1 MTGSDLQL
9 EACAEHIVFAHE
21 SDAVAPPPSRP
32 ETAEFERIA
41 ALAAAACSTP
51 LEPPPTLQATLAAAG
66 LAFCAGRSRAPGR
79 GATTTPRARGAVL
92 AFALGA
98 AAAGIAVWL
107 AISPSPEP
115 SLQQRRATVLASER
129 TAVQKPWQQGPS
141 PLRGDVAGDVVW
153 CAERQEGWLTV
164 RGLPP
169 LGPDR
174 CYQLW
179 IVDRR
184 RDGAPVD
191 GGVFTVAD
199 AAAETLVAIDAK
211 LTIGEAAAF
220 VVTVEPAGGV
230 VVSKQDHV
238 VAIAAL

>member
-1 MTGSDLQL
+1 MTSPDLEL
-9 EACAEHIVFAHE
+9 EACAEQIVFAHE
-21 SDAVAPPPSRP
+21 SDPAAPPPSRP
-32 ETAEFERIA
+32 ETAELERIA

-51 LEPPPTLQATLAAAG
+51 LAPPLGLQATLAAAG
-66 LAFCAGRSRAPGR
+66 LAFCAGRSHAGWREDSPIR
-79 GATTTPRARGAVL
+79 RARSAVL

-98 AAAGIAVWL
+98 AAAGLAVWF
-107 AISPSPEP
+107 ATGPAPEP

-129 TAVQKPWQQGPS
+129 TAVHRPWQHGPS
-141 PLRGDVAGDVVW
+141 PLRGEVTGDVVW
-153 CAERQEGWLTV
+153 CPGRQEGWLSV

-169 LGPDR
+169 LGPER

-184 RDGAPVD
+184 REGAPVD

-199 AAAETLVAIDAK
+199 AATETLVAIDAK
-211 LTIGEAAAF
+211 LPIGEAAAF

-230 VVSKQDHV
+230 VVSKQEHV
-238 VAIAAL
+238 VAVATL